1 MNEAFDLSALDPT
14 QLAALAAQAASLAK
28 EKQNST
34 EAEAVKK
41 LNAIAAEAGL
51 SIRIFVE
58 KSGKKSLPVSH
69 RHPSDPTKVWKGGYG
84 TPPAWLKEL
93 VAQGHSMDEFR
104 AS

>member
-1 MNEAFDLSALDPT
+1 MSEFDLAGLTPE
-14 QLAALAAQAASLAK
+14 QLSTLSAQAANLAK

-34 EAEAVKK
+34 EADAVKR

-104 AS
+104 VS